1 MELERYHQLRLYLQ
15 QWRATL
21 SESIRQ
27 QIENSPF
34 WLRRLRQMFEQEGVG
49 EEFTIWLG
57 RWCRQAAIQFILRML
72 FIRVLEDRDLLGTI
86 RLRNSDGQQM
96 WAQLTRNLGAASY
109 VQYCFWDAAHLLPD
123 LFGPNEYD
131 LILPDDELVQRF
143 LDNVWRRPDSNRDG
157 WLLFDFR
164 PEPEKGDAGFHTRFI
179 GDLYQELDA
188 EIRAR
193 YALLQT
199 PHFISQF
206 ILEHT
211 LLKRFAEKDF
221 REVTLIDPTCG
232 SGHFEV
238 DAFWLFVA
246 EYEKAADKGRSNL
259 SSAERTEIAR
269 MIIEKH
275 LYGCDINPYAT
286 ALTRFRLILAACD
299 YAQPASLRN
308 FRDLQFNIVTID
320 SLIPYEKLMVSG
332 LQAGTTLTQ
341 AMGQP
346 EAIKKALPVLRKRY
360 DVVVGNP
367 PYIQPQDEFKRNLYR
382 ANFDSAYGKFGL
394 SAPFT
399 ERFFHLA
406 KPTGSIGLI
415 NSNSFARRQFGK
427 KLIEEV
433 LPKYELN
440 AIIDLSGAY
449 IPGHGTPTLIILG
462 QNNPDSSSTDVKI
475 LSNIKGEPG
484 TPSIPEK
491 GKVWQSVL
499 TGFKEDT
506 GFYNKYIDVA
516 TIPQSTL
523 SKHPW
528 QFGGPASRLA
538 ERLSKGFKKLDA
550 IAESIGITAFTLAD
564 EIYQMP
570 VDFSRRRGITPQY
583 LRRFIVGEHI
593 RDWKIEG
600 EIFAFFPYNA
610 DLTPFDIE
618 LHPAELAYLEP
629 YKEILSNTYL
639 FGGKTK
645 VEAGLKWYEYGRLTT
660 SKYQSK
666 FAIPH
671 AFIATHNHF
680 TLTDGNELFN
690 RSAQIVKLPNPD
702 KSNYIFISAILNCS
716 VTCLILKQ
724 LCYNKGSGEDPIRDR
739 YELSAT
745 HIGRVPIPNSNS
757 GNSSVRSDMLLLGK
771 QIVNIAELSSSL
783 QMAKLFEK
791 GEEAYSYWNT
801 QLDGYRPPHN
811 DLLNPFN
818 SLQSLNEQKDW
829 AIALREDNQ
838 QRMIFLQEEI
848 DWLAYEMYGLI
859 KKAPMARDYLTPSQ
873 YEKARLQ
880 LGQRPFE
887 LAGNGYSGDW
897 PPGYQPDPLPEEL
910 KALTEARIALIQSN
924 KDIALLEEPLYKR
937 RWIPPDYEQEFR
949 DAAHWWLA
957 EKLEYAL
964 EQYGKPISL
973 RRWARE
979 MSRDT
984 RVMAALEVLTGS
996 PMFDVEK
1003 ELHRIIRANAAP
1015 NRPEHYLKPSGLRQ
1029 VGVSGAEFT
1038 SNDFSDSTAW
1048 KLRGKLNI
1056 PRERFIAY
1064 TEFDRSQRGADT
1076 PDSGG
1081 PWYGWAGWG
1090 EAQRADALAQL
1101 LDQANRAGWQ
1111 LHWQQCG
1118 LRAGLR
1124 QLLQQGK
1131 LDPLPAEE
1139 KLEFEGIAGMCGISL
1154 DTPCYCRAYREG
1166 IAQGE
1171 PGVPGVTAEILAVK
1185 VLSSEKKKGRTAR
1198 RKDDNQ
1204 ADQLSLDI

>member
-21 SESIRQ
+21 AESIRQ
-27 QIENSPF
+27 RIENSPF
-34 WLRRLRQMFEQEGVG
+34 WLRRLRQMYEQEGVG

-57 RWCRQAAIQFILRML
+57 RWCRQAAIQFILRIL

-143 LDNVWRRPDSNRDG
+143 LDNVWRRPDSNREG

-164 PEPEKGDAGFHTRFI
+164 PEPEKGDVGFQTRFI

-188 EIRAR
+188 EIRER

-211 LLKRFAEKDF
+211 LLKRFTEKDF

-246 EYEKAADKGRSNL
+246 EYEKAAGKERNRL
-259 SSAERTEIAR
+259 NSAERTEIAR
-269 MIIEKH
+269 TIIEKH

-299 YAQPASLRN
+299 YAQPVSLN
-308 FRDLQFNIVTID
+308 DFRELQFNVITID
-320 SLIPYEKLMVSG
+320 SLVPYEKLMVED
-332 LQAGTTLTQ
+332 LQKGTALSQ
-341 AMGQP
+341 AIGQP
-346 EAIKKALPVLRKRY
+346 DAIELSLPILRKRY

-367 PYIQPQDEFKRNLYR
+367 PYISPQDSYKRSLYR
-382 ANFDSAYGKFGL
+382 KYYKSAYRKFGL

-399 ERFFHLA
+399 ERFFQLA
-406 KPTGSIGLI
+406 TEKGCVGLI
-415 NSNSFARRQFGK
+415 NANSFARRLFGK

-433 LPKYELN
+433 LPQYELE

-449 IPGHGTPTLIILG
+449 IPGHGTPTLILFGRNQFPASDQVIVLI
-462 QNNPDSSSTDVKI
+462 NDV
-475 LSNIKGEPG
+475 GEPG
-484 TPSIPEK
+484 TPSRPSDGLVWTSIIK
-491 GKVWQSVL
+491 GYSHGPIYSDDFISITFRSREL
-499 TGFKEDT
+499 
-506 GFYNKYIDVA
+506 IA
-516 TIPQSTL
+516 T
-523 SKHPW
+523 HPW
-528 QFGGPASRLA
+528 QFSKLY
-538 ERLSKGFKKLDA
+538 EKITSNSTSTLSDHIALKVGFGL
-550 IAESIGITAFTLAD
+550 IMGRD
-564 EIYQMP
+564 EIFMTP
-570 VDFSRRRGITPQY
+570 MDFGRRRNFRVNYFRGVIT
-583 LRRFIVGEHI
+583 GEDN
-593 RDWKIEG
+593 RDWAYKTSN
-600 EIFAFFPYNA
+600 FALFPYSPPSYELVKFA
-610 DLTPFDIE
+610 DQDPE
-618 LHPAELAYLEP
+618 LLYLLAFEQV
-629 YKEILSNTYL
+629 LSNRPTFSGSFSDVGKDFYSYHQ
-639 FGGKTK
+639 FPVSKTK
-645 VEAGLKWYEYGRLTT
+645 T
-660 SKYQSK
+660 SFYIC
-666 FAIPH
+666 FAE
-671 AFIATHNHF
+671 IATHNHF
-680 TLTDGNELFN
+680 VFVDQFRIFPQTAPIIKLDEESKNKHLFITGILNTNTICFCFKQLCFPKGTDNDPIRERYVHSGSYVELMPIPSDYLHSHTSGKFFTQLSDEMHELSKRLSSLQLEKVFELSGEAYYHWATLLDNYVPKHTDLLPPF
-690 RSAQIVKLPNPD
+690 RSAQD
-702 KSNYIFISAILNCS
+702 
-716 VTCLILKQ
+716 LI
-724 LCYNKGSGEDPIRDR
+724 NAR
-739 YELSAT
+739 
-745 HIGRVPIPNSNS
+745 
-757 GNSSVRSDMLLLGK
+757 
-771 QIVNIAELSSSL
+771 
-783 QMAKLFEK
+783 
-791 GEEAYSYWNT
+791 
-801 QLDGYRPPHN
+801 
-811 DLLNPFN
+811 
-818 SLQSLNEQKDW
+818 DW
-829 AIALREDNQ
+829 AIELNHDIRH
-838 QRMIFLQEEI
+838 RMVFLQEEM

-859 KKAPMARDYLTPSQ
+859 KKAPLARDYLTPSQ

-880 LGQRPFE
+880 LGQRSFE
-887 LAGNGYSGDW
+887 MAGNGYTGDW

-910 KALTEARIALIQSN
+910 KALTEDRIALIQSN
-924 KDIALLEEPLYKR
+924 KDIALLEDPLYKR
-937 RWIPPDYEQEFR
+937 RWIPLNYEQEFR

-979 MSRDT
+979 MSRDG
-984 RVMAALEVLTGS
+984 RVMATLEVLSGS

-1003 ELHRIIRANAAP
+1003 ELHQIIQANAVP

-1029 VGVSGAEFT
+1029 VNIPGTEFI
-1038 SNDFSDSTAW
+1038 SSDFSDSNAW

-1064 TEFDRSQRGADT
+1064 TEFDHTQRGVDA
-1076 PDSGG
+1076 PDGGG
-1081 PWYGWAGWG
+1081 PWYGWAGWD

-1101 LDQANRAGWQ
+1101 LDRANRADWQ

-1118 LRAGLR
+1118 LRAALR
-1124 QLLQQGK
+1124 QLLQQSK
-1131 LDPLPAEE
+1131 LNHLPAEE

-1171 PGVPGVTAEILAVK
+1171 PGVPGVTPEILAVK
-1185 VLSSEKKKGRTAR
+1185 VLSSEKKKGRPGR

-1204 ADQLSLDI
+1204 ADQLRLDI